1 MKTIGRVLW
10 ATGVLLTLGAT
21 VVLPRLQAQQ
31 AQQQQTPPARPPRPP
46 MTFFVTSVGK
56 GNGADLGGLVGA
68 DAHCQTLGA
77 AAGRGNVTW
86 RAYLSTQGPNAVN
99 ARDRIGK
106 GPWYNAE
113 GQAVA
118 RDVAQLHGDTLEEAR
133 VGNNFH
139 VGTVLNEKGAPPDG
153 PQHDILTGSTPEG
166 KAVTEGWYS
175 DVRPLPLDRTCN
187 NWTSSG
193 AGFAM
198 VGHSDRRG
206 GGNFSWNSAH
216 QSLGCS
222 QQNLVS
228 TGGGGLF
235 YCFAVN

>member
-1 MKTIGRVLW
+1 MKIVSPVLW
-10 ATGVLLTLGAT
+10 AIGLSLTLGTA

-31 AQQQQTPPARPPRPP
+31 AQQAPRPP

-56 GNGADLGGLVGA
+56 GDGANLGGLAGA

-77 AAGRGNVTW
+77 AAARGNVTW

-99 ARDRIGK
+99 ARNRIGK

-113 GQAVA
+113 GQAIA
-118 RDVAQLHGDTLEEAR
+118 RDVAHLHGDTLEEAR
-133 VGNNFH
+133 LGNNFNE
-139 VGTVLNEKGAPPDG
+139 GTALTEKGGVPER
-153 PQHDILTGSTPEG
+153 HDILTGSTPEG
-166 KAVTEGWYS
+166 KAFTEGWNS
-175 DVRPLPLDRTCN
+175 DVRPLPLDFTCN
-187 NWTSSG
+187 NWTSNV
-193 AGFAM
+193 AGTAI

-206 GGNFSWNSAH
+206 GGSNTSWNSSH
-216 QSLGCS
+216 RTLGCS

-228 TGGGGLF
+228 TGGAGLL